1 MKKILLITHHDF
13 GDPGIISK
21 ILHKRYFISTVNYKN
36 LKNIKSN
43 DINSYSTF
51 IFFGGKMSANSKSIN
66 ISYEYNFISNL
77 IRLNK
82 NILGICLGA
91 QMIAQIFGSKVNH
104 SKSKQIEVGYRKILP
119 IDKKLFRSN
128 MSFLQFHNEG
138 ISKNSSM
145 EVIANGR
152 IFDVDAYKIKDQ
164 NIFGLQFHPEVTEY
178 MIKNW
183 YNNLKNKK
191 AKGIDK
197 LENILKDHK
206 KYNNVNYSWMENF
219 LNTAFYD

>member
-1 MKKILLITHHDF
+1 
-13 GDPGIISK
+13 
-21 ILHKRYFISTVNYKN
+21 
-36 LKNIKSN
+36 
-43 DINSYSTF
+43 
-51 IFFGGKMSANSKSIN
+51 
-66 ISYEYNFISNL
+66 
-77 IRLNK
+77 
-82 NILGICLGA
+82 
-91 QMIAQIFGSKVNH
+91 
-104 SKSKQIEVGYRKILP
+104 
-119 IDKKLFRSN
+119 

-145 EVIANGR
+145 EIIANGR
-152 IFDVDAYKIKDQ
+152 IFEVDAFKISGQ

-206 KYNNVNYSWMENF
+206 KYNKVNYSWMENF
-219 LNTAFYD
+219 LNTTFYD